1 MSSPSTP
8 DQQSSKKLSQDDIIS
23 DTKEVIQ
30 GLDQLKNEHNSILN
44 GLYQSLR
51 AVKKDNG
58 ETHLMMEEKTSIIE
72 KSLEQLELGLGEA
85 KVMMA
90 LGHHL
95 SQVEAEKQKL
105 RAQVRRLVQENSWLR
120 DELAA
125 TQQKLQISEQSAA
138 ELDEKHKHLEYM
150 YSIKKYDEDQ
160 YQDQEEGSSPE
171 QVHLDLGFPED
182 DDDIQQ
188 PEDTYPQQQPAGS
201 DSINASGYE
210 IPARLRTLHNL
221 VIQYASQGRYEV
233 AVPLCKQALED
244 LEKTSGHDHPDVATM
259 LNILALVY
267 RDQNK
272 YKEAGNLLHDALA
285 IREKTLGPD
294 HPAVA
299 ATLNNLAVLYGKR
312 GKYREAEPLCKR
324 ALEIREKVLGRDHP
338 DVAKQ
343 LNNLALLCQ
352 NQGKYE
358 EVEWY
363 YQRALEIYQTR
374 LGPDDPNVAKTK
386 NNLASAYLKQGKYK
400 AAETLY
406 KQVLTRAHE
415 REYGVDDKPIWMQ
428 AEEREE
434 RGKHK
439 DNAPYGEYGGWHKA
453 AKVDSP
459 TVTTTLKNLG
469 ALYRRQG
476 KYEAAE
482 ILEDCAVRSRKN
494 ALDVVRQTKVAEL
507 LGTEISQDVPKEV
520 AMRDLKRD
528 HRSGSRTSVASSR
541 RESMGSTGSVAYEK
555 HGESGLEENGDG
567 KLKRSGSFSKLRASI
582 RRSSARIVNKLK
594 GREFEDEAGMK
605 RASSMSVLNMKL
617 NDDGTP
623 PPRQLS
629 QRGRVGSHDTLTTRS
644 RRNNGDYM

>member
-160 YQDQEEGSSPE
+160 YQDEEGSSPE